1 MGFNSPAT
9 ENAATCGDM
18 LPGLSRPPCME
29 PERLSPETNRGSNDD
44 DIKWPGRLHFEE
56 ALRLA
61 AAYDGM

>member
-18 LPGLSRPPCME
+18 LPGLSCLLRME
-29 PERLSPETNRGSNDD
+29 PERLSPETDRGSNGD